1 MGKLRVGLVGMGRGT
16 VYVSQFQ
23 NHTRTE
29 VNAICD
35 VNPVILE
42 EKRTAYGLKSS
53 QVFQNYDDFVK
64 ADLDIVFIASPE
76 PFHAEQAVKALEAG
90 KHVLSEV
97 GMATTVKDCDRI
109 VQTVKRTG
117 MKYMMAENYYY
128 YNFIQEW
135 KKIIQGGKL
144 GRIFYT
150 ESEYVH
156 PIRDILRDPKT
167 GKLTWRANRPP
178 LYYCSHCIGPL
189 LLLLDDRIV
198 KATAS
203 GKAIT
208 MMTDVGIGAIDMQVG
223 IFETHKGAT
232 IKMLRSQVAPRAPP
246 IVYYSI
252 YGTKGFVENGRS
264 AAWQNSKGTLYIE
277 GGEARTVD
285 CFISDLNIPEE
296 ARKGGQGTSE
306 YYVIRDFIKAIDE
319 DTEPPINAVRAADI
333 TIPGLIA
340 HEAAMKGNIW
350 LDVPHF
356 E

>member
-1 MGKLRVGLVGMGRGT
+1 MGKIRVGLVGMGRGT

-29 VNAICD
+29 VKAICD
-35 VNPVILE
+35 VNPHILE
-42 EKRTAYGLKSS
+42 EKRATYGLKGS
-53 QVFQNYDDFVK
+53 QAFRNYDDFVK

-135 KKIIQGGKL
+135 KKIIREGKL
-144 GRIFYT
+144 GMIFYT

-156 PIRDILRDPKT
+156 QIRDFLRDPKT
-167 GKLTWRANRPP
+167 GKLTWRAARPP

-208 MMTDVGIGAIDMQVG
+208 MMTDGGIGAIDMQVG

-232 IKMLRSQVAPRAPP
+232 IKMLRSQVAQEHHQSSTTAFMAPR
-246 IVYYSI
+246 V
-252 YGTKGFVENGRS
+252 
-264 AAWQNSKGTLYIE
+264 L
-277 GGEARTVD
+277 
-285 CFISDLNIPEE
+285 
-296 ARKGGQGTSE
+296 
-306 YYVIRDFIKAIDE
+306 
-319 DTEPPINAVRAADI
+319 
-333 TIPGLIA
+333 
-340 HEAAMKGNIW
+340 
-350 LDVPHF
+350 
-356 E
+356 